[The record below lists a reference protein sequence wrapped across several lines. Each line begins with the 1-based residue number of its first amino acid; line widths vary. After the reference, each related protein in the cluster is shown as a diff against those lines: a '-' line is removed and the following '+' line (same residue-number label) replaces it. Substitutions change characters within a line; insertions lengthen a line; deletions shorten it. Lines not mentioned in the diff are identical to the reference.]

1 MTAQVK
7 GTTQNFIEI
16 ENIRDD
22 IVIMRDGSAALVIE
36 TSAVNFGLLSEREQ
50 DALIYSFAAFINS
63 LSFPIQILIHSRK
76 MDISNYLNLIADQ
89 IKKQETGLLKIQ
101 TQKYYEFIQ
110 NIVQDNEVLEKRFFI
125 VVPFS
130 VYELG
135 IKGGVSGSKAT
146 KLPYPIDYIVK
157 RAKTALLP
165 KRDHVIRQI
174 SRLGLRGQQ
183 LNTEQL
189 IELHY
194 ALFNKDTSEGEKI
207 IDSEQYTRPIIT
219 GQ

>member
-89 IKKQETGLLKIQ
+89 IKKQEIGLLKIQ

-183 LNTEQL
+183 LKDPAQL
-189 IELHY
+189 DSW
-194 ALFNKDTSEGEKI
+194 FRDGSSEYIAGLCEFAER
-207 IDSEQYTRPIIT
+207 STVCS
-219 GQ
+219 

>member
-1 MTAQVK
+1 MSAQVK

-16 ENIRDD
+16 ENISDD
-22 IVIMRDGSAALVIE
+22 IVIMRDGSGALVIE

-76 MDISNYLNLIADQ
+76 MDISNYLNLIADR
-89 IKKQETGLLKIQ
+89 INKQETGLLKIQ
-101 TQKYYEFIQ
+101 TQKYHEFIQ

-125 VVPFS
+125 VIPFS

-135 IKGGVSGSKAT
+135 VKGGVSGSKAK
-146 KLPYPIDYIVK
+146 KLPYPIDYIIK

-174 SRLGLRGQQ
+174 SRLGIRGRQ

-194 ALFNKDTSEGEKI
+194 ALFNSDTSEGEKI
-207 IDSEQYTRPIIT
+207 INSEQYTRPIIT
-219 GQ
+219 S